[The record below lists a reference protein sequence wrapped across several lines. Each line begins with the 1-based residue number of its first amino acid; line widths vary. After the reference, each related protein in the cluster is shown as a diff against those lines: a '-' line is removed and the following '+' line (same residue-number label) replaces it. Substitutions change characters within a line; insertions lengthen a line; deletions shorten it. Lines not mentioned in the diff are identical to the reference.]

1 MSDVD
6 GASAGLH
13 PGQQIR
19 AAREA
24 RGQTLAH
31 LSVLLKISERR
42 LQAFEEGRWAEV
54 GDTTFVRALAKSL
67 ARHLALD
74 PDVLLQ
80 ALPQSTVAPRYPAEG
95 GRLPDPLALSPKTLG
110 TPVSLSE
117 GSSGSGLF
125 SPVRLAVLLI
135 LLGAVGLVLV
145 PAAWWEAPPEQPLVE
160 VAEPPPWPASS
171 PASSPAS
178 APDAAASAATD
189 REGAEPSAA
198 ASSVAVLPRA
208 APGASP
214 PASAPPPLPVVTAG
228 PLQVQASQDTW
239 VQVTDARGQVLLSRL
254 LRPGERVDVDG
265 QRPLRV
271 RVGNVAGTELVW
283 LGRPVSLQDSQRS
296 NVADLQL
303 P

>member
-6 GASAGLH
+6 GASVGLH

-54 GDTTFVRALAKSL
+54 GDTTFVRVLAKSL

-80 ALPQSTVAPRYPAEG
+80 ALPQSTVAPRYQADG
-95 GRLPDPLALSPKTLG
+95 GRLPDPPALGPKTLG

-117 GSSGSGLF
+117 LSGGSRLF

-135 LLGAVGLVLV
+135 LVGAVGLVLV
-145 PAAWWEAPPEQPLVE
+145 PAASWEAPTEQPPVGA
-160 VAEPPPWPASS
+160 AEPPLL

-178 APDAAASAATD
+178 APETAASAATD
-189 REGAEPSAA
+189 RVAAEPSAA
-198 ASSVAVLPRA
+198 ASSVVVLPIA
-208 APGASP
+208 VPSASP
-214 PASAPPPLPVVTAG
+214 PASVPPPLPVITAG

-271 RVGNVAGTELVW
+271 RVGNVAGTEVVW
-283 LGRPVSLQDSQRS
+283 LGRPVPLQDIQRS